1 MWTVSV
7 IFLALG
13 FVASTRGH
21 PASESIAR
29 LPETLS
35 DTGEGTPQT
44 LPDADVFRNDPLT
57 VEIGHS
63 AISGNKSVESEA
75 KQHEAGSRT
84 KPREAGEAL
93 RQTGVSEI
101 GGLKGTLGFLV
112 EPEKIQAEPERESLK
127 PDFEL
132 WTEQTSWNPDRGAAT
147 DSMTSAVGLVEQE
160 DTRSELEPNSDL
172 KMRMDASPVQQVG
185 FTIERQRV
193 ELKPG
198 KTPTATEQEG
208 VSQEPEAG
216 NRLEPRA
223 ARTAIVQV
231 HIPVPN
237 LSPVI
242 QRVHQ
247 ASNNLQRDALN
258 GITNVATHK
267 PVINGHVHGG
277 NAFWLLHRGKRWIK
291 RLLTGFV
298 LLFQLQYKGS
308 SKLPKLLLRSFNE
321 IWQYHLELGG
331 SAA

>member
-21 PASESIAR
+21 PASGSIAR
-29 LPETLS
+29 LPEALS
-35 DTGEGTPQT
+35 IAGAWTPQT
-44 LPDADVFRNDPLT
+44 LPDEDAFGNDPLT
-57 VEIGHS
+57 VEPPT
-63 AISGNKSVESEA
+63 SGNKSVASEA
-75 KQHEAGSRT
+75 VKHET
-84 KPREAGEAL
+84 GEAL
-93 RQTGVSEI
+93 SKTGVPAI

-127 PDFEL
+127 PTVPPEL
-132 WTEQTSWNPDRGAAT
+132 WTEQTGWHPGRGAAT
-147 DSMTSAVGLVEQE
+147 DTMTSVVGLVEQE
-160 DTRSELEPNSDL
+160 DTRSEPEPNSDL
-172 KMRMDASPVQQVG
+172 KMRMNASPVQHVG
-185 FTIERQRV
+185 FTIERQRL

-216 NRLEPRA
+216 HRLEPRA
-223 ARTAIVQV
+223 ASRTAIVQV

-267 PVINGHVHGG
+267 PVINGRVHGG

-298 LLFQLQYKGS
+298 LLFQLQYKGP

-321 IWQYHLELGG
+321 MWQYHLELGG